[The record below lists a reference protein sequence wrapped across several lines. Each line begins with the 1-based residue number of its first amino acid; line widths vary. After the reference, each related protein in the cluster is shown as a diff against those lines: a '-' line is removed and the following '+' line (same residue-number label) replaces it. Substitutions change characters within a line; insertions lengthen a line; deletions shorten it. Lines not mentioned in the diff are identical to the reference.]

1 MNLNSRFDVN
11 KSEITNKESGSEI
24 IFRGI
29 KSSSGDQTANL
40 KSLQGVTTWILD
52 EAEEL
57 TDEKTFDKINLS
69 IRQKGIQNR
78 VILIHQSNKEHW
90 IYKRFFGSRC

>member
-11 KSEITNKESGSEI
+11 KAEITNKESGSEI

-40 KSLQGVTTWILD
+40 KSLQGYDLD
-52 EAEEL
+52 
-57 TDEKTFDKINLS
+57 
-69 IRQKGIQNR
+69 IR
-78 VILIHQSNKEHW
+78 
-90 IYKRFFGSRC
+90 

>member
-1 MNLNSRFDVN
+1 MEMNNLFDVT
-11 KSEITNKESGSEI
+11 KSEIKNLQSKSEI

-29 KSSSGDQTANL
+29 KTSSGDQTANL

-57 TDEKTFDKINLS
+57 TDEITFDKINLS
-69 IRQKGIQNR
+69 IRQKG
-78 VILIHQSNKEHW
+78 NKTEL
-90 IYKRFFGSRC
+90 YLY